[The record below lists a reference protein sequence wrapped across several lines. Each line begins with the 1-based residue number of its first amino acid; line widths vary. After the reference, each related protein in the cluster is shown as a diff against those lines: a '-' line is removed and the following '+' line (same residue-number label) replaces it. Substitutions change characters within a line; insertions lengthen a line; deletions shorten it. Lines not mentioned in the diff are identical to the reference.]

1 MPKGQPKDYRSD
13 YRFIELTL
21 RRYDYHNLAKKT
33 KTSVRK
39 KLMEATGLS
48 RAQITRLI
56 RQHRETG
63 RIMDGRKWK
72 RGE

>member
-1 MPKGQPKDYRSD
+1 MPERQPK
-13 YRFIELTL
+13 ELTL
-21 RRYDYHNLAKKT
+21 RQHDYHNLAKT
-33 KTSVRK
+33 KKAPVKK

-63 RIMDGRKWK
+63 LIIDGRRKWK

>member
-1 MPKGQPKDYRSD
+1 MTERQPKDYRSD

-21 RRYDYHNLAKKT
+21 RRYDYHNLAMTKKT
-33 KTSVRK
+33 PVKK

-63 RIMDGRKWK
+63 RIIDGRKWK
-72 RGE
+72 EG

>member
-1 MPKGQPKDYRSD
+1 MTERQPTDHRND

-21 RRYDYHNLAKKT
+21 GRYDYHNLAKMEKT
-33 KTSVRK
+33 PVK
-39 KLMEATGLS
+39 KELMEATGLS

-63 RIMDGRKWK
+63 QLIDRRIWK
-72 RGE
+72 EG